1 MFDEAPPISSDHLRD
16 LFAYLNDTSAM
27 GYQCDHRYTLA
38 ERFLR
43 ERGLPVEPMITW
55 LGYNGAGCDCEIIFN
70 TATLWGDKVGF
81 HPADDDV

>member
-1 MFDEAPPISSDHLRD
+1 MVDEEPPITREQLRE
-16 LFAYLNDTSAM
+16 LFTFLNDTSAT

-55 LGYNGAGCDCEIIFN
+55 LGANGAGCDCEIIFN
-70 TATLWGDKVGF
+70 TAAVWGERAGF
-81 HPADDDV
+81 NPPDEDE